1 MPRDVDLAAARL
13 SFLARGAAGAGGTRA
28 VPRDV
33 VRAEVL
39 ASWER
44 SRRHEV
50 DPDRIIARFVSH
62 EDGSPLVAAAAED
75 AFDDFFKLAGKVA
88 ASLVLV
94 AADGTVRVRRDGDE
108 ALGRLL
114 DAVLLVP
121 GYSHGEAAVG
131 TSAASVALH
140 ERSDFVLRGAEHY
153 HSRLTFISGAASLVP
168 DPQHLEACGAVL
180 VICHESGSTRE
191 SDAAAF
197 QLAAARTLAQQIAR
211 RMAGGARH
219 WSRAILEHFGRCCAQ
234 HGGWVLATDGDWVMT
249 NAVARQL
256 DAADLRTL
264 SDLALAGLTLREFAS
279 KHVDLPSGGCAET
292 TTEGIYLA
300 GELVGCLLTGTRA
313 NGGPPAGVPEAV
325 RRQGSHVAPTARRDY
340 AKDLRGRASTQRI
353 AEARIRANQELLT
366 PFLRARQ
373 EVAASITQRRRHLLI
388 GEPGVG
394 KQTLVRAQ
402 FRQAFPYG
410 QIITVSCASFPA
422 GPGGPGSDPIAG
434 LAETAGDH
442 PQLLLLRE
450 LNRLSPVAA
459 HRLDE
464 SLRPLIA
471 LDAGLFVIGCID
483 SPAVNATRPYGL
495 LLRHFHQMT
504 RVPALR
510 YRADEIG
517 DISLAILRALS
528 GRRSLRLSLQVIRVL
543 EGYAWPGNI
552 NELEDV
558 LRYVVARKPVGEIQ
572 PPDLPPVCFQ
582 RQPRKMS
589 MLEAAQCDAIIQALY
604 ESRGN
609 RYKAAA
615 MLGIARSSLYRK
627 IDAFGISYIA

>member
-1 MPRDVDLAAARL
+1 MPRAVDLEAARRA
-13 SFLARGAAGAGGTRA
+13 FLAGGVSL
-28 VPRDV
+28 VPGNV

-44 SRRHEV
+44 SRRHRV
-50 DPDRIIARFVSH
+50 DPDKITTRFAGH
-62 EDGSPLVAAAAED
+62 DNGSPVLAAAED
-75 AFDDFFKLAGKVA
+75 AFDDFFKLAGKLA

-94 AADGTVRVRRDGDE
+94 DPMGAVLVRRDGDE
-108 ALGRLL
+108 GLARLL
-114 DAVLLVP
+114 DEVLLVP
-121 GYSHGEAAVG
+121 GYGHGEALVG
-131 TSAASVALH
+131 TTAASVALH
-140 ERSDFVLRGAEHY
+140 ERGDFVITGAEHY
-153 HSRLTFISGAASLVP
+153 HSRLMFMSGAASLVP
-168 DPQHLEACGAVL
+168 DPHRLETAGAVL
-180 VICHESGSTRE
+180 VICHESDETT
-191 SDAAAF
+191 F
-197 QLAAARTLAQQIAR
+197 QLAAARMLAQRIAG
-211 RMAGGARH
+211 RMAEGSRH

-234 HGGWVLATDGDWVMT
+234 ETEWVLATDGDWGMT
-249 NAVARQL
+249 NTGARQL
-256 DAADLRTL
+256 DAADLRALT
-264 SDLALAGLTLREFAS
+264 DLALASLALKDFAS
-279 KHVDLPSGGCAET
+279 KHVDLPSGGCAEAA
-292 TTEGIYLA
+292 TEGVYLD
-300 GELVGCLLTGTRA
+300 GQLIGCVLTGRRS
-313 NGGPPAGVPEAV
+313 NPQRPAAIPEAV

-340 AKDLRGRASTQRI
+340 AKDLRGSARTQRI
-353 AEARIRANQELLT
+353 YAEARIRANQELLT

-402 FRQAFPYG
+402 FRQVFPHG
-410 QIITVSCASFPA
+410 QVIAVNCASFPA
-422 GPGGPGSDPIAG
+422 GPGAAGSHPVAD
-434 LAETAGDH
+434 LAKTADGH
-442 PQLLLLRE
+442 PQLLLLCG
-450 LNRLSPVAA
+450 LNRLSPLAA

-471 LDAGLFVIGCID
+471 LDAGLSVVGCID
-483 SPAVNATRPYGL
+483 SPAIDATRPYGL

-510 YRADEIG
+510 YRIDEIG
-517 DISLAILRALS
+517 DISLSILRNLA
-528 GRRSLRLSLQVIRVL
+528 GARSLRLSLQVIRVL

-558 LRYVVARKPVGEIQ
+558 LKYVIARKPVGEIQ
-572 PPDLPPVCFQ
+572 APDLPRLCFQ
-582 RQPRKMS
+582 RRPRKMS

-604 ESRGN
+604 EARGN

>member
-1 MPRDVDLAAARL
+1 MSRAVDLEAARR
-13 SFLARGAAGAGGTRA
+13 SFLAGGPCL

-44 SRRHEV
+44 SRRHDV
-50 DPDRIIARFVSH
+50 DPDRIAARFVRP
-62 EDGSPLVAAAAED
+62 DPGSLLLAAAED
-75 AFDDFFKLAGKVA
+75 AFDDFFKQAGRVA

-94 AADGTVRVRRDGDE
+94 DSGGVVRVRRDGDE
-108 ALGRLL
+108 GLARLL

-121 GYSHGEAAVG
+121 GYRHDEATVG
-131 TSAASVALH
+131 TTAASVAWH
-140 ERSDFVLRGAEHY
+140 ERGDVVLSGAEHY
-153 HSRLTFISGAASLVP
+153 HSRLMFVSGAASLVP
-168 DPQHLEACGAVL
+168 DPHHLEACGAVL
-180 VICHESGSTRE
+180 VICHESDQTM
-191 SDAAAF
+191 F
-197 QLAAARTLAQQIAR
+197 QLAAARMLAQRIAG
-211 RMAGGARH
+211 RMAGGPRH
-219 WSRAILEHFGRCCAQ
+219 WSRAILESFGRCCEQEA
-234 HGGWVLATDGDWVMT
+234 GWVLATDGDWVLT
-249 NAVARQL
+249 NARARQL
-256 DAADLRTL
+256 DAADLRALT
-264 SDLALAGLTLREFAS
+264 DLALASLTLKDFAS
-279 KHVDLPSGGCAET
+279 KHVDLPSGGCAEAA
-292 TTEGIYLA
+292 TEGIFLG
-300 GELVGCLLTGTRA
+300 GELVGCLLSGAQA
-313 NGGPPAGVPEAV
+313 NPRRPAAVPEAV
-325 RRQGSHVAPTARRDY
+325 RRQGSHVAPTIRRDY
-340 AKDLRGRASTQRI
+340 AKDLRESTSTQRI

-373 EVAASITQRRRHLLI
+373 EVAASISQRRRHLLI

-394 KQTLVRAQ
+394 KQALVRAQ
-402 FRQAFPYG
+402 FRRTFPHG
-410 QIITVSCASFPA
+410 QVVAVNCASFPA
-422 GPGGPGSDPIAG
+422 EPSVPGVHPIAE
-434 LAETAGDH
+434 LAETAGRG
-442 PQLLLLRE
+442 PQLLLLCG
-450 LNRLSPVAA
+450 LNRLTPVGA

-483 SPAVNATRPYGL
+483 SPAVDATRPYGL

-510 YRADEIG
+510 YRLDEIG
-517 DISLAILRALS
+517 DISLSILRELS
-528 GRRSLRLSLQVIRVL
+528 GRRSLRLSLQVVRVL

-552 NELEDV
+552 NELQDV
-558 LRYVVARKPVGEIQ
+558 LRYVIARKPVGEIQ

-582 RQPRKMS
+582 RQPRKLS

-609 RYKAAA
+609 RYKAAE